1 MRAFSITTTA
11 PASRSCATA
20 AIAYMHYIVPVGLK
34 ANRQV
39 WRQGVV
45 DEEFQ
50 SDAANGSCR
59 SSTAAAAKRSTSC
72 RSSSSRS
79 GYSARTSSLS
89 MPCASRPTTVATG
102 IRSSRTQGTPPIW
115 SGRTVI
121 RLKRIAN
128 PKGTD
133 AGDSKASGV
142 LGQQLDCRAI
152 WWRSSPHT
160 AEASAGP
167 CCQKSRGGRKK
178 IARTALAPATP
189 LHIPRRLKHRRT
201 PPVMPPSVHVR
212 RSACSPC
219 IVVARKAKA
228 RFKTDAGVVD
238 GR

>member
-133 AGDSKASGV
+133 AGDSKASGP
-142 LGQQLDCRAI
+142 LGQQLDRRGVRH
-152 WWRSSPHT
+152 WWQCSIRCDEG
-160 AEASAGP
+160 ACGARW
-167 CCQKSRGGRKK
+167 RGGLGGHLRLRV
-178 IARTALAPATP
+178 ART
-189 LHIPRRLKHRRT
+189 RRQRRT
-201 PPVMPPSVHVR
+201 AAFMCAVRPVRPV
-212 RSACSPC
+212 
-219 IVVARKAKA
+219 
-228 RFKTDAGVVD
+228 
-238 GR
+238 